1 MFLSLFT
8 TSIENTLMTL
18 EAANVIFM
26 RLQMFC
32 LGDARALRET
42 ELMLSEKLETFV
54 QAGLDAMSGTSS
66 KVIRDNFRVAIQ
78 ANEVRLKAL
87 GLT

>member
-1 MFLSLFT
+1 MFLNIFT

-18 EAANVIFM
+18 EAANVISM

-32 LGDARALRET
+32 QGDAQALRES
-42 ELMLSEKLETFV
+42 ELMLSEKLETFAR
-54 QAGLDAMSGTSS
+54 AGLDAMSGASN
-66 KVIRDNFRVAIQ
+66 KVIRDNFRAAIQ

-87 GLT
+87 RLT